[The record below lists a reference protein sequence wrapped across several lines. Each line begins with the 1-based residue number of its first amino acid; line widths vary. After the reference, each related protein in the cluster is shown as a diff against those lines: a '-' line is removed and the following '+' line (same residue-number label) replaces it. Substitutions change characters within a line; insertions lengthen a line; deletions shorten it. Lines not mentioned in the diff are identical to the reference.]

1 MFLIFGT
8 CPPGAGISG
17 LALKKALILNF
28 QKEPSVI
35 AMHPINKIQTA
46 IEPLRQALLH
56 HPVYGQIQSVPDLHV
71 LMENQIFAAWDYM
84 SLLKALQRELTCVE
98 VPWVPKGSPVLRRL
112 INEMVLA
119 VETDVDQ
126 EGLPASHYELYLD
139 AMEDTGADTSAIKDL
154 VREISFGK
162 TVEAALATLA
172 IPDVVK
178 QLVQFSFDTI
188 ARSKVH
194 EIASLLTFGRCDLTP
209 DRFCD
214 LVEEMD
220 ERDSNQLSLLCY
232 YLNRH
237 REVEA
242 GRHGPMSM
250 QMLVELC
257 GEDESKW
264 EECLAAATRGL
275 EHQLAMWDAIAAG
288 ISQFTPPSFLRNS

>member
-1 MFLIFGT
+1 
-8 CPPGAGISG
+8 
-17 LALKKALILNF
+17 
-28 QKEPSVI
+28 
-35 AMHPINKIQTA
+35 MHPINHIQTA

-56 HPVYGQIQSVPDLHV
+56 HPVYGQIQSVPDLQV
-71 LMENQIFAAWDYM
+71 LMEHQIFAAWDYM

-98 VPWVPKGSPVLRRL
+98 VPWVPKGSPAIRRL
-112 INEMVLA
+112 INELVLE

-126 EGLPASHYELYLD
+126 EGIPASHYELYLD
-139 AMEDTGADTSAIKDL
+139 AMEDTGADTGSIKDL

-162 TVEAALATLA
+162 TVESALATLA

-178 QLVQFSFDTI
+178 NLVLFSFDTI

-194 EIASLLTFGRCDLTP
+194 EIASLLTFGRRDLTP

-220 ERDSNQLSLLCY
+220 ERHYNQLSLLCY
-232 YLNRH
+232 YLDRH
-237 REVEA
+237 KEVEA

-257 GEDESKW
+257 GEDDSKW
-264 EECLAAATRGL
+264 QECLVAATRGL
-275 EHQLAMWDAIAAG
+275 EYQLAMWDAVAAC
-288 ISQFTPPSFLRNS
+288 ISLPTPPPYLKNS